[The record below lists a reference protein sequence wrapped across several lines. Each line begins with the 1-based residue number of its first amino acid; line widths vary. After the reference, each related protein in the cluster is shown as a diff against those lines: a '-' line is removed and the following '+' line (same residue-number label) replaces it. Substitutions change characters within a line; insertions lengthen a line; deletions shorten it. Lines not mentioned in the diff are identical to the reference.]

1 MNKTDKRGF
10 IKVMYFNKAYQE
22 KPKGPSELALI
33 QRSLKQYPPFL
44 EYHSRKKQPENRT
57 SGLCNLLRPPSLI
70 IHSALSLI

>member
-44 EYHSRKKQPENRT
+44 EYHSRKKQPEK
-57 SGLCNLLRPPSLI
+57 
-70 IHSALSLI
+70 